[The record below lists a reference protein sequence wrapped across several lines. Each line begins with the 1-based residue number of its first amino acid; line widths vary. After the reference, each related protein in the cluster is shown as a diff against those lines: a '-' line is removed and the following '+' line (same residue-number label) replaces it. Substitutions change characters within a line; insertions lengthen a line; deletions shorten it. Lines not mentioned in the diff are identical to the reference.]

1 MGDFYSTLGVSKNA
15 DAKEIKSAYR
25 KVAMKFHPDKNPGNS
40 AAEEKF
46 KAAAEAYSVLSDEQK
61 RARYDQFGHSAYT
74 QSGGG
79 SGGRGGFQHMD
90 MNDIFDHF
98 GDIFSSSGFG
108 SFFGGGGRGRGA
120 QTLRGS
126 DLKINILL
134 TLEEIYKGTEK
145 TVKIKRFE
153 SCGNCR
159 GSGSS
164 PGSNPVTCPSC
175 QGSGEIRQV
184 QQSFL
189 GQIVNIQPCHHCKG
203 KGQVVS
209 NPCSKCHGQGREK
222 NAATIKLEIPAGVSS
237 GNYMTRQG
245 EGNHPGE
252 GGSPGDLIIQF
263 TEKEHNLFAREGSDI
278 FLESWIQYPHA
289 VFGTTIEVPTLSG
302 KVKLKIPAGIKSGQV
317 LRLRGKGMQE
327 LNRNHFGDQLVRVNI
342 ETPKKVSK
350 KAKSLLEE
358 LSKELNDDV
367 NFEKFS

>member
-1 MGDFYSTLGVSKNA
+1 MEDFYSTLGVSKNA

-79 SGGRGGFQHMD
+79 RGGSQHMD

-120 QTLRGS
+120 QALRGS
-126 DLKINILL
+126 DLKINIFL

-159 GSGSS
+159 GSGSA

-263 TEKEHNLFAREGSDI
+263 TEKEHNCLPGKAVI
-278 FLESWIQYPHA
+278 FFWKAGFNIPMRYLEPPLKCLPFQ
-289 VFGTTIEVPTLSG
+289 G
-302 KVKLKIPAGIKSGQV
+302 K
-317 LRLRGKGMQE
+317 
-327 LNRNHFGDQLVRVNI
+327 
-342 ETPKKVSK
+342 
-350 KAKSLLEE
+350 
-358 LSKELNDDV
+358 
-367 NFEKFS
+367 